1 MVPSWLMKLDDFND
15 FCGSLPASSH
25 VIQWGE
31 AHVWK
36 VGGKV
41 FAIGGW
47 TDGERLGITFKT
59 TPEEYDFLIEI
70 DGVRPAPYLA
80 SRGFTWAQDYAEP
93 GLDED
98 DMREQII
105 ESHRL
110 VAIGLSK
117 RKRKELGLS

>member
-1 MVPSWLMKLDDFND
+1 MQLGDFND
-15 FCGSLPASSH
+15 FCGSLTATTH

-70 DGVRPAPYLA
+70 EGVRAVEMVSEEGGQFMEGDRSA
-80 SRGFTWAQDYAEP
+80 
-93 GLDED
+93 
-98 DMREQII
+98 
-105 ESHRL
+105 
-110 VAIGLSK
+110 
-117 RKRKELGLS
+117 